1 MIDNYDLK
9 IVRPECNH
17 SFTSVFCYVNFTE
30 NIKEVLPYLNA
41 NLGGFE
47 YIIEPPSV
55 TFKVHGKL
63 ITVHQK
69 QIAINALKDEE
80 EAAKIAGWM
89 VREINETWKNRDEI
103 VPTTDTP
110 KKISMPEILKNLPNT
125 NCKECGEPTCMVFAV
140 RLRDE
145 IKSPSDCPYLEGE
158 KLKALESIF

>member
-1 MIDNYDLK
+1 
-9 IVRPECNH
+9 
-17 SFTSVFCYVNFTE
+17 VNFTE

-89 VREINETWKNRDEI
+89 VREINEAWKNRDEI

-158 KLKALESIF
+158 KLKALESVF